1 MGSRRQPV
9 QSQRPAVNGLIRRY
23 AAPWVLP
30 IDSPPIP
37 DGAILI
43 GTDGRI
49 LAVGPEVSV
58 PAPPGVLRDRIA
70 DAAILPG
77 LVNTHT
83 HLELT
88 GLDGRDTETEF
99 PAWIARMIALKA
111 AREPGDFL
119 AAARRGIQDCW
130 AGGVTTIAD
139 TGDSGAVIQAL
150 SELGASG
157 IAYHEVFGPHPDQ
170 AELAMAAA
178 IRRITE
184 LSRLVTGRV
193 RLGLSPHAPYSV
205 SGPLYSRMAALAADY
220 GMPMAVHLAESLD
233 ESLLLE
239 RAAGGFATV
248 WDRRGIPLPA
258 LPGVSP
264 VGWLD
269 QLGVLGPQTLCI
281 HVVQAT
287 GSDLDRLAARRVAIA
302 HCPRSNQRHGHGAA
316 PLREMLDRGLRVGVG
331 TDSVASV
338 SPLDLLAEARAA
350 RALAGLDAEAALR
363 LVTSDA
369 ARALGLDGELGGLAP
384 GKWGDLAIV
393 ALPGAVDAA
402 NLMDTVLTRRAG
414 DVNLTVLAGREVYRR
429 GVARS

>member
-1 MGSRRQPV
+1 MNGVVRRF
-9 QSQRPAVNGLIRRY
+9 

-30 IDSPPIP
+30 IDSPPIA
-37 DGAILI
+37 DGAVLI
-43 GTDGRI
+43 GSDGRI
-49 LAVGPEVSV
+49 LAVGSEESV
-58 PAPPGVLRDRIA
+58 PSPPGVVRERIA

-88 GLDGRDTETEF
+88 GLDGKGSETEF
-99 PAWIARMIALKA
+99 PAWIAQIIALKA
-111 AREPGDFL
+111 PRQPGDFL

-130 AGGVTTIAD
+130 AAGVTTVAD

-178 IRRITE
+178 IRRIAE
-184 LSRLVTGRV
+184 LSRLATGRV

-205 SGPLYSRMAALAADY
+205 SGPLYTRVAALAADY
-220 GMPMAVHLAESLD
+220 GMPLAVHLAESLD

-239 RAAGGFATV
+239 HATGGFAAS
-248 WDRRGIPLPA
+248 WERRGIPLPA
-258 LPGVSP
+258 LPGASP
-264 VGWLD
+264 VRWLD
-269 QLGVLGPQTLCI
+269 QLGVLGPETLCI

-287 GSDLDRLAARRVAIA
+287 GADLDRLAARRAAIA
-302 HCPRSNQRHGHGAA
+302 HCPRSNQRHGHGTA
-316 PLREMLDRGLRVGVG
+316 PLRAMLDRGLRVGVG

-350 RALAGLDAEAALR
+350 RDIAGLDASGSLR
-363 LVTSDA
+363 LVTIDA
-369 ARALGLDGELGGLAP
+369 ARALGLDGEIGGLAP
-384 GKWGDLAIV
+384 GKWGDVAILS
-393 ALPGAVDAA
+393 LPGAVDAA
-402 NLMDTVLTRRAG
+402 QLLDTVLTRSTG

-429 GVARS
+429 GVARP